1 MPTSWCSACFN
12 DRRSMALGFLTSLFR
27 TLYSTPMRKPE
38 DDARGAQNTLSLTE
52 LAKELAVAHYR
63 LSEWVRLGLLSAPIV
78 LRVRKNG
85 RATAY
90 GFPVASLPEIRKRV
104 ALLKKGGLPWPKSSF

>member
-1 MPTSWCSACFN
+1 
-12 DRRSMALGFLTSLFR
+12 
-27 TLYSTPMRKPE
+27 MRKPKT
-38 DDARGAQNTLSLTE
+38 DPPSGQNTLSLTE
-52 LAKELAVAHYR
+52 LAKELDVAHYR
-63 LSEWVRLGLLSAPIV
+63 LSEWVRLGLLPTPIV

-104 ALLKKGGLPWPKSSF
+104 ALLKKGGLPWPK

>member
-1 MPTSWCSACFN
+1 
-12 DRRSMALGFLTSLFR
+12 
-27 TLYSTPMRKPE
+27 MRKAKK
-38 DDARGAQNTLSLTE
+38 DAPGVQNTLSLTE
-52 LAKELAVAHYR
+52 LAKELDVAHYR
-63 LSEWVRLGLLSAPIV
+63 LSEWVRLGLLPAPIV

-104 ALLKKGGLPWPKSSF
+104 ALLKKGIVPWPKSSSG

>member
-1 MPTSWCSACFN
+1 MNRPEKAV
-12 DRRSMALGFLTSLFR
+12 RS
-27 TLYSTPMRKPE
+27 
-38 DDARGAQNTLSLTE
+38 AQNTLSLAE
-52 LAKELAVAHYR
+52 LAEELGVVRYQ
-63 LSEWVRLGLLSAPIV
+63 LSEWVRLGLLPAPIV

-104 ALLKKGGLPWPKSSF
+104 ALLKKGGLRWPKSLFSGWC